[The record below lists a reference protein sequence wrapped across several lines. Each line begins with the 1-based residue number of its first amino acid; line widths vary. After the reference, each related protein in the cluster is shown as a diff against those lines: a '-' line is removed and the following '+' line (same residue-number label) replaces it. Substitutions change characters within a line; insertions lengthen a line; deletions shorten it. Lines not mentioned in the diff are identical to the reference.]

1 MFRNRGEVPNINV
14 GKGIDLG
21 ENEGYS
27 APNYSHYWNGR
38 FIIIKYDKTF
48 VAIELIAVLLMLII
62 ASATYLFTYKVRFE
76 DPIATVKSNF
86 LTAQLISIITS
97 MGLIAVVTFF
107 TKSSKEKLI
116 RNLKI
121 ISIICSVA
129 IIVFLGIKISM
140 DKKYNKNVFAEFY
153 EKYEKVNNTKNAS
166 KIKVGITGV
175 EILNSKE
182 SYIED
187 STKAYNVFTVKT
199 VLYMVLQVLIVIL
212 TIYLSY
218 RLTNIEI
225 KKERLAKDDE
235 VLYDEEQ
242 NVKY

>member
-1 MFRNRGEVPNINV
+1 
-14 GKGIDLG
+14 
-21 ENEGYS
+21 
-27 APNYSHYWNGR
+27 
-38 FIIIKYDKTF
+38 
-48 VAIELIAVLLMLII
+48 
-62 ASATYLFTYKVRFE
+62 
-76 DPIATVKSNF
+76 
-86 LTAQLISIITS
+86 

>member
-1 MFRNRGEVPNINV
+1 
-14 GKGIDLG
+14 
-21 ENEGYS
+21 
-27 APNYSHYWNGR
+27 
-38 FIIIKYDKTF
+38 
-48 VAIELIAVLLMLII
+48 
-62 ASATYLFTYKVRFE
+62 
-76 DPIATVKSNF
+76 
-86 LTAQLISIITS
+86 
-97 MGLIAVVTFF
+97 
-107 TKSSKEKLI
+107 
-116 RNLKI
+116 
-121 ISIICSVA
+121 
-129 IIVFLGIKISM
+129 M